1 MKGILVVNAFLT
13 GDRYSALYDLLK
25 ESFTKKNVE
34 LDIITNKDLL
44 IKINDFNLK
53 CDFVIYWDKDILLS
67 RYLEQRG
74 YKVFN
79 NSKAIELCDDKGL
92 TLMALENKG
101 IKIPKTIISPFT
113 FDNIPYNDF
122 SFVDEVISEIGLPL
136 VVKEN
141 KSSFGMGVSLVK
153 TKEELI
159 SLLKDKKERVIFQE
173 YISSSKGR
181 DVRIEVV
188 NGKAIGSVM
197 RTNDNDFRSNV
208 LRGGKMSA
216 WKAPNAF
223 IEVSEKA
230 AQILGLDF
238 CGVDIMFGNNNEP
251 ILCEVNS
258 NCHFKTFYTVT
269 NINLADY
276 ISDLIINKIEG
287 KKI

>member
-13 GDRYSALYDLLK
+13 GNRYSTLYEMLK
-25 ESFTKKNVE
+25 KSFTEKNVE

-79 NSKAIELCDDKGL
+79 SSKAIELCDDKGL

-122 SFVDEVISEIGLPL
+122 SFVEEVISEIGLPL

-159 SLLKDKKERVIFQE
+159 SLLKEKHERVIFQE

-188 NGKAIGSVM
+188 NGKAIGRVM

-208 LRGGKMSA
+208 LQGGKMSA
-216 WKAPNAF
+216 WEAPNAF

-230 AQILGLDF
+230 SQILGLDF
-238 CGVDIMFGNNNEP
+238 CGVDIMFGKNNEP

-269 NINLADY
+269 NINLANY
-276 ISDLIINKIEG
+276 ISDLIINKIRR
-287 KKI
+287 